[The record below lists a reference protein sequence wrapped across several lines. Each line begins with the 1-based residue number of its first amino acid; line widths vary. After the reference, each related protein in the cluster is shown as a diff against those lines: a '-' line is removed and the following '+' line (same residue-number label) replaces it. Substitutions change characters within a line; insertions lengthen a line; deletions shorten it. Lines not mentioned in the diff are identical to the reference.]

1 LSAPKLVRHRDLLNL
16 LVIDRATTDELG
28 RVEVIW
34 MHPPA
39 HRVLGFIC
47 KTGPLGGPK
56 LAFNLKQIH
65 QLGSKSIVANGAAV
79 GTNTSEVKLLESL
92 IGLEVWSDQ
101 GTKIGKII
109 DCLFDLKSGVIT
121 QYLFRSDGWRGVTGG
136 VYELPTGSI
145 QRFGKKRVFV
155 SGTVTR
161 QPKIYQAGLEE
172 KLAKAGNR
180 IQSRLID
187 LTHQVTDQATH
198 RVQSL
203 TDQATQRAQTLGQQL
218 TEETQ
223 NLTQVARQRGQSL
236 FARVQEQAR
245 SLGEE
250 FNLEDLPFM
259 DSPSAAAASAAD
271 DESEWNIGPDNSQ
284 AKDEG
289 EPWEDLPKTD
299 AQPSPTESQ
308 ASAISPDSQSDDELE
323 WNIGPD
329 SSDAKNDEP
338 WEDLSLTDTQR
349 SPDPEPSSQLPAS
362 EQLNTESPDD
372 ETLSWRSSVEEVP
385 SEDLDDDDPWI

>member
-1 LSAPKLVRHRDLLNL
+1 MSPSKLIRHRDLLNL

-28 RVEVIW
+28 RVEVVW

-65 QLGSKSIVANGAAV
+65 QLGPKSIVANGNAV

-92 IGLEVWSDQ
+92 IGLEVWSDK
-101 GTKIGKII
+101 GNKIGKII

-136 VYELPTGSI
+136 VYQLPTGSI

-161 QPKIYQAGLEE
+161 KPKIYQEGLEE
-172 KLAKAGNR
+172 KLVKAGDR
-180 IQSRLID
+180 IQSRFTD
-187 LTHQVTDQATH
+187 LTHQASNQLYQVTDQATH

-203 TDQATQRAQTLGQQL
+203 TEQATQRVQGFGQQL

-223 NLTQVARQRGQSL
+223 NLTQTAKQHGQSL
-236 FARVQEQAR
+236 FSRVQEQAR

-250 FNLEDLPFM
+250 FSLEDLSFTDSRPSPPETSLQDDDFVW
-259 DSPSAAAASAAD
+259 DSPSQD
-271 DESEWNIGPDNSQ
+271 DASQ
-284 AKDEG
+284 AE
-289 EPWEDLPKTD
+289 E
-299 AQPSPTESQ
+299 
-308 ASAISPDSQSDDELE
+308 ASD
-323 WNIGPD
+323 
-329 SSDAKNDEP
+329 P
-338 WEDLSLTDTQR
+338 WEDLSSDDSQVSSVPNDSQLVSEDLETEQ
-349 SPDPEPSSQLPAS
+349 PDPEEHAWSSGLGDIP
-362 EQLNTESPDD
+362 LK
-372 ETLSWRSSVEEVP
+372 
-385 SEDLDDDDPWI
+385 DLEDDDPWI